1 MTGRG
6 IVPRAATSAVT
17 LGSPSSLA
25 GTVVIARRTAG
36 ADLPLVVV
44 ADLVIPVDHPEPLA
58 VARLAIPA
66 DHPVPLHPLPFPEV
80 LLSAAVRGEEAAEQ
94 AVVLEALIL
103 GANSATSL
111 IAEWKTQTRIS
122 NIEMGVLNGTVVSV
136 IARVT
141 GTVTPARTRK
151 CVNKAGAEVLI

>member
-25 GTVVIARRTAG
+25 GAVARRTPG

-80 LLSAAVRGEEAAEQ
+80 LLPAAVRGEEAAGQ

-103 GANSATSL
+103 GANSAMSL

>member
-25 GTVVIARRTAG
+25 GAVARRTAG

-58 VARLAIPA
+58 VAGLAIPA

-80 LLSAAVRGEEAAEQ
+80 LLPAAVRGEEAAEQ

-103 GANSATSL
+103 GANSAMSL

-122 NIEMGVLNGTVVSV
+122 NIEMGVLNGIVVSV

>member
-25 GTVVIARRTAG
+25 GAVARRTPG

-80 LLSAAVRGEEAAEQ
+80 LLPAAVRGEEAAGQ

-103 GANSATSL
+103 GANSAMSL

-136 IARVT
+136 IVRVT

>member
-25 GTVVIARRTAG
+25 GAVARRTTG

-80 LLSAAVRGEEAAEQ
+80 LLPAAVRGEEAAGQE
-94 AVVLEALIL
+94 VVLEALIL
-103 GANSATSL
+103 GANSAMSL

>member
-25 GTVVIARRTAG
+25 GAVARRTPG

-80 LLSAAVRGEEAAEQ
+80 LLPAAVRGEEAAGQ
-94 AVVLEALIL
+94 AVALEALIL
-103 GANSATSL
+103 GANSAMSL

>member
-25 GTVVIARRTAG
+25 GAVARSTPG

-80 LLSAAVRGEEAAEQ
+80 LLPAAVRGEEAAGQ

-103 GANSATSL
+103 GANSAMSL

>member
-25 GTVVIARRTAG
+25 GAVARRTAG

-66 DHPVPLHPLPFPEV
+66 DHLVPLHPLPFPEV
-80 LLSAAVRGEEAAEQ
+80 LLLAAVRGEEAAGQ

-103 GANSATSL
+103 GANSAMSL

>member
-25 GTVVIARRTAG
+25 GAVARRTPG
-36 ADLPLVVV
+36 SDLPLVVV

-80 LLSAAVRGEEAAEQ
+80 LLPAAVRGEEAAGQ

-103 GANSATSL
+103 GANSAMSL

>member
-25 GTVVIARRTAG
+25 GAVARRTAG

-58 VARLAIPA
+58 VVRLAIPA
-66 DHPVPLHPLPFPEV
+66 DHPVPLHPLPFLEV
-80 LLSAAVRGEEAAEQ
+80 LLPAAVRGEEAAEQ

-103 GANSATSL
+103 GANSAMSL

>member
-25 GTVVIARRTAG
+25 GAVARRTPG

-80 LLSAAVRGEEAAEQ
+80 LLPATVRGEEAAGQ

-103 GANSATSL
+103 GANSAMSL

>member
-25 GTVVIARRTAG
+25 GAVARRTPG

-80 LLSAAVRGEEAAEQ
+80 LLPAAVRGEEAAEQ
-94 AVVLEALIL
+94 VVVLEALIL
-103 GANSATSL
+103 GANSVMSL
-111 IAEWKTQTRIS
+111 IEEWKTQTLIS

>member
-25 GTVVIARRTAG
+25 GAVARRTAG

-66 DHPVPLHPLPFPEV
+66 DHLVPLHPLPFPEV
-80 LLSAAVRGEEAAEQ
+80 LLPAAVRGEEAAGQ

-103 GANSATSL
+103 GANSVMSL

>member
-25 GTVVIARRTAG
+25 GAVARRTPG

-80 LLSAAVRGEEAAEQ
+80 LLPAAVRGEEAAGQ

-103 GANSATSL
+103 GANSVMSL
-111 IAEWKTQTRIS
+111 IEGWKTQTLIS

>member
-25 GTVVIARRTAG
+25 GAVARRTPG

-103 GANSATSL
+103 GANSAMSL

>member
-25 GTVVIARRTAG
+25 GAVARRTAG

-58 VARLAIPA
+58 VVRLAIPA

-80 LLSAAVRGEEAAEQ
+80 LLPAAVRGEEAAEQ

-103 GANSATSL
+103 GANSAMSL

>member
-25 GTVVIARRTAG
+25 GAVARRTTG

-44 ADLVIPVDHPEPLA
+44 ADLVIPVDHPEPLE

-80 LLSAAVRGEEAAEQ
+80 LLPAAVRGEEAAGQ

-103 GANSATSL
+103 GANSAMSL

>member
-25 GTVVIARRTAG
+25 GAVARRTTG

-58 VARLAIPA
+58 VARLPIPA

-80 LLSAAVRGEEAAEQ
+80 LLPAAVRGEEAAGQ

-103 GANSATSL
+103 GANSAMSL

>member
-25 GTVVIARRTAG
+25 GAAARRTPG

-80 LLSAAVRGEEAAEQ
+80 LLPAAVRGEEAAGQ

-103 GANSATSL
+103 GANSAMSL

>member
-25 GTVVIARRTAG
+25 GAVARRTPG

-80 LLSAAVRGEEAAEQ
+80 LLPAAVRGEEAAGQ

-103 GANSATSL
+103 GANSAMSL

-151 CVNKAGAEVLI
+151 CVNKAGAEALI

>member
-25 GTVVIARRTAG
+25 GAVARRTAG

-58 VARLAIPA
+58 VAGLAIPA

-80 LLSAAVRGEEAAEQ
+80 LLPAAVRGEEAAGQ

-103 GANSATSL
+103 GANSAMSL

>member
-25 GTVVIARRTAG
+25 GAVARRTPG

-80 LLSAAVRGEEAAEQ
+80 LLPAAVRGEEAAEQ
-94 AVVLEALIL
+94 AVVLEALIQ
-103 GANSATSL
+103 GANSAMSL

>member
-25 GTVVIARRTAG
+25 GAVARRTAG

-58 VARLAIPA
+58 VVRLAIPA

-80 LLSAAVRGEEAAEQ
+80 LLPAAVRGEEAAGQ

-103 GANSATSL
+103 GANSAMSL

>member
-25 GTVVIARRTAG
+25 GAVARRTAG

-66 DHPVPLHPLPFPEV
+66 DHPVSLHPLPFPEV
-80 LLSAAVRGEEAAEQ
+80 LLPAAVRGEEAAGQ

-103 GANSATSL
+103 GANSAMSL

>member
-25 GTVVIARRTAG
+25 GAVARRTVG

-80 LLSAAVRGEEAAEQ
+80 LLPAAVRGEEAAGQ

-103 GANSATSL
+103 GANSAMSL

>member
-25 GTVVIARRTAG
+25 GAVARRTAV

-80 LLSAAVRGEEAAEQ
+80 LLPAAVRGEEAAGQ

-103 GANSATSL
+103 GANSAMSL

>member
-25 GTVVIARRTAG
+25 GAVARRTAG

-44 ADLVIPVDHPEPLA
+44 ADLVIPVDHPKPLA

-80 LLSAAVRGEEAAEQ
+80 LLPAAVRGEEAAGQ

-103 GANSATSL
+103 GANSAMSL

>member
-25 GTVVIARRTAG
+25 GAVARRTAG

-58 VARLAIPA
+58 VVRLAIPA

-80 LLSAAVRGEEAAEQ
+80 LLPAAVRGEEAAEQ

-103 GANSATSL
+103 GANSAMSL
-111 IAEWKTQTRIS
+111 IVEWKTQTRIS

>member
-25 GTVVIARRTAG
+25 GAVARRTAG

-80 LLSAAVRGEEAAEQ
+80 LLPAAIRGEEAAGQ

-103 GANSATSL
+103 GANSAMSL

>member
-1 MTGRG
+1 MTGHG
-6 IVPRAATSAVT
+6 IVPRVATSAGT

-25 GTVVIARRTAG
+25 GAVARRTPG

-80 LLSAAVRGEEAAEQ
+80 LLPAAVRGEEAAEQ

-103 GANSATSL
+103 GANSAMSL

>member
-6 IVPRAATSAVT
+6 IVPRAATSAGT

-25 GTVVIARRTAG
+25 GAVARRTAG

-80 LLSAAVRGEEAAEQ
+80 LLPAAVRGEEAAEQ

-103 GANSATSL
+103 GANSAMSL

>member
-25 GTVVIARRTAG
+25 GAVARRTPG

-66 DHPVPLHPLPFPEV
+66 DHLVPLHPLPFPEV
-80 LLSAAVRGEEAAEQ
+80 LLPAAVRGEEAAGQ

-103 GANSATSL
+103 GANSAMSL

>member
-25 GTVVIARRTAG
+25 GAVARRTAG
-36 ADLPLVVV
+36 VDLPLVVV

-80 LLSAAVRGEEAAEQ
+80 LLPAAVRGEEAAGQ

-103 GANSATSL
+103 GANSAMSL

>member
-25 GTVVIARRTAG
+25 GAVARRTTG

-80 LLSAAVRGEEAAEQ
+80 LLPAAVRGEEAAGQ

-103 GANSATSL
+103 VANSATSL

>member
-25 GTVVIARRTAG
+25 GAVARRTAG

-58 VARLAIPA
+58 VAPLAIPA

-80 LLSAAVRGEEAAEQ
+80 LLPAAVRGEEAAGQ

-103 GANSATSL
+103 GANSAMSL

>member
-25 GTVVIARRTAG
+25 GAVARRTPG

-58 VARLAIPA
+58 VAHLAIPA

-80 LLSAAVRGEEAAEQ
+80 LLPAAVRGEEAAGQ

-103 GANSATSL
+103 GANSAMSL

>member
-1 MTGRG
+1 MTGCG

-25 GTVVIARRTAG
+25 GAVARRTPG

-80 LLSAAVRGEEAAEQ
+80 LLPAAVRGEEAAGQ

-103 GANSATSL
+103 GANSAMSL

>member
-25 GTVVIARRTAG
+25 GAVARRTPG

-58 VARLAIPA
+58 VAGLAIPA

-80 LLSAAVRGEEAAEQ
+80 LLPAAVRGEEAAGQ

-103 GANSATSL
+103 GANSAMSL

>member
-25 GTVVIARRTAG
+25 GAVARRTPG

-44 ADLVIPVDHPEPLA
+44 ADLVIPVDHPEPLE

-80 LLSAAVRGEEAAEQ
+80 LLPAAVRGEEAAEQ

-103 GANSATSL
+103 GANSAMSL

-136 IARVT
+136 IVRVT